1 MLKQLPTW
9 SNKLTPGRRGCF
21 DIAVSSNRANITST
35 EAVAWAPRSESNAF
49 SDTTAATYPSTC
61 DSDWMYDRD
70 FDLCT
75 KMKLKG
81 KEVDDINDDD
91 DTNNI
96 VRAELEDGFGSLKPS
111 KR

>member
-1 MLKQLPTW
+1 
-9 SNKLTPGRRGCF
+9 
-21 DIAVSSNRANITST
+21 
-35 EAVAWAPRSESNAF
+35 
-49 SDTTAATYPSTC
+49 
-61 DSDWMYDRD
+61 MYDRD